1 MSELKKIGKRE
12 TKRLLSLTTFEEEAR
27 QQGYQIIAGIDEA
40 GRGPLAGPV
49 VAAACIIPVGLLIPE
64 VNDSKQLSSDKRTEL
79 YNILT
84 RHEDI
89 HYGIGVIDSPTIDK
103 INIYQATIAAMLMA
117 VAQLSLEPHFL
128 LVDGLKLPHP
138 SIPTQKIIK
147 GDTKSQSIAAASI
160 IAKVTRDR
168 LMIEYHQQWPLYGF
182 DQHKGYG
189 TAKHLEA
196 LKVHGVCPIHRQS
209 FGPVRH
215 QLGIRNAQF
224 SLTF

>member
-12 TKRLLSLTTFEEEAR
+12 TKRLLSLTVFEEEAR
-27 QQGYQIIAGIDEA
+27 QQGYQVIAGIDEA

-84 RHEDI
+84 RHDAI

-103 INIYQATIAAMLMA
+103 INIYQATIAAMLKA

-168 LMIEYHQQWPLYGF
+168 LMIEYHQKWPLYGF

-196 LKVHGVCPIHRQS
+196 LNLHGVCPIHRQS
-209 FGPVRH
+209 FGPVRD
-215 QLGIRNAQF
+215 QLGIKNAQF